1 MIETLDR
8 LLSAHGLAHL
18 RERIVAM
25 MRPAVGLQST
35 PAGRDGLPPLGT
47 RLGGAPALRTEA
59 DWPCNSGK
67 KLDFLLQL
75 DLSELR
81 SLAGSEV
88 LPPSGL
94 LQFFYDVETSPWGF
108 SPSDR
113 GCWAVRHEP
122 ALAGLRTIDSR
133 PSFTACELVA
143 RAQHTLPPVE
153 SPEVVQLGLDAG
165 EAEAYA
171 TLLDEL
177 ESLETAVEAAHQL
190 LGHASPIQGD
200 MQEECQL
207 VHHGFDLGDGSAYQ
221 DPRAAPLLAG
231 ASDWRLLLQLDSDAH
246 AHMMWG
252 DLGRIYF
259 WMTDDMLARSAFD
272 EAWMILQ
279 CG

>member
-94 LQFFYDVETSPWGF
+94 LQFFYDVET
-108 SPSDR
+108 
-113 GCWAVRHEP
+113 P
-122 ALAGLRTIDSR
+122 AGSVEVKEENR
-133 PSFTACELVA
+133 PSVEQFEVGERVA
-143 RAQHTLPPVE
+143 VSWNSVATTVVE
-153 SPEVVQLGLDAG
+153 D
-165 EAEAYA
+165 
-171 TLLDEL
+171 
-177 ESLETAVEAAHQL
+177 
-190 LGHASPIQGD
+190 
-200 MQEECQL
+200 
-207 VHHGFDLGDGSAYQ
+207 
-221 DPRAAPLLAG
+221 
-231 ASDWRLLLQLDSDAH
+231 
-246 AHMMWG
+246 
-252 DLGRIYF
+252 
-259 WMTDDMLARSAFD
+259 
-272 EAWMILQ
+272 
-279 CG
+279 